1 MQGQN
6 KPPAEPVVLIIR
18 VWCGGAEVAGEAE
31 VAVEAKVV
39 GEAETLR

>member
-18 VWCGGAEVAGEAE
+18 VWCGGAEVAGEAKVAGEAE
-31 VAVEAKVV
+31 VAVEA
-39 GEAETLR
+39 ETLK